1 MDNIG
6 VDYSRRNFMKGMA
19 KVSVVGGVLATVPF
33 SYQILSSDNNQ
44 AEEYAGFDANSFLH
58 TYENFSYAALGTA
71 VSGFVL
77 NNMEM
82 MYSMMLI
89 IVAFTIFIT
98 FGVPAFESL
107 FYPNT
112 EILIPQT

>member
-19 KVSVVGGVLATVPF
+19 KVAVVGGVLATVPF

-44 AEEYAGFDANSFLH
+44 PEQHANFDANSFFR
-58 TYENFSYAALGTA
+58 TYDNLSYAALGTA

>member
-1 MDNIG
+1 
-6 VDYSRRNFMKGMA
+6 MKGMA

-71 VSGFVL
+71 VSGLVL
-77 NNMEM
+77 NNVEM
-82 MYSMMLI
+82 MYSMMLV
-89 IVAFTIFIT
+89 IVAITIFMT
-98 FGVPAFESL
+98 FGVPIFETL

-112 EILIPQT
+112 ETLIPQT

>member
-33 SYQILSSDNNQ
+33 SYQMLSSSSHQTDQ
-44 AEEYAGFDANSFLH
+44 YASFDVNSFAR
-58 TYENFSYAALGTA
+58 TYENFSYAAIGTA

-77 NNMEM
+77 NNVEM
-82 MYSMMLI
+82 MYSMMLVV
-89 IVAFTIFIT
+89 VAFTIFIT

-112 EILIPQT
+112 EILITQT

>member
-1 MDNIG
+1 MDNNA

-44 AEEYAGFDANSFLH
+44 PEQHANFDANSFFR
-58 TYENFSYAALGTA
+58 TYDNLSYAALGTV

>member
-1 MDNIG
+1 
-6 VDYSRRNFMKGMA
+6 MKGMA
-19 KVSVVGGVLATVPF
+19 KVSLAGGVLATVPF

-44 AEEYAGFDANSFLH
+44 AKEYANFNANSFLQN
-58 TYENFSYAALGTA
+58 YENFSYAALGTA

-82 MYSMMLI
+82 MYSIMLI

>member
-1 MDNIG
+1 M
-6 VDYSRRNFMKGMA
+6 DYSRRNFMKGMA

-33 SYQILSSDNNQ
+33 SYQTLSSNNRQ
-44 AEEYAGFDANSFLH
+44 TEQYASFDANSFFN
-58 TYENFSYAALGTA
+58 TYENFSYAALGAA

-89 IVAFTIFIT
+89 VVSFTIFIT

>member
-19 KVSVVGGVLATVPF
+19 KVTAVGGILATVPL
-33 SYQILSSDNNQ
+33 SYQMLSSESHQ
-44 AEEYAGFDANSFLH
+44 TEQYASFDVNSFTR

-71 VSGFVL
+71 VSGLVL
-77 NNMEM
+77 NNIEM
-82 MYSMMLI
+82 IYSVMLV

-98 FGVPAFESL
+98 FGVPAFEAL
-107 FYPNT
+107 FYPST